1 MDALRRNPD
10 TDHPLIVFLEL
21 IGNDVCNSHSDVS
34 SMTSTTEFKANILTI
49 LGKLNATL
57 PKGSHVW
64 IFGLAPGV
72 DLYKFMGNRMHP
84 LGITYE

>member
-1 MDALRRNPD
+1 
-10 TDHPLIVFLEL
+10 
-21 IGNDVCNSHSDVS
+21 
-34 SMTSTTEFKANILTI
+34 MTSTTEFKANILTI

-72 DLYKFMGNRMHP
+72 DLYKFMGNRTHP
-84 LGITYE
+84 LGITYEQVYDFLNCLEISPCAGWMNSNETIR